1 MLLVVVIMIGYYR
14 FAGMLAV
21 AALALYVL
29 YTLAVLAGFD
39 AVITLPGLAG
49 FVLSVGI
56 AVDANVLIFERI
68 REEIDGGK
76 SMRLA
81 VDEGFKHALSA
92 IVDSSVTTI
101 LSGAVLYQYGSGP
114 VRGFAV
120 TLIAGVV
127 ASLFTALFVSRTFF
141 MLWLQ
146 QTRGAKALS
155 I

>member
-1 MLLVVVIMIGYYR
+1 V
-14 FAGMLAV
+14 
-21 AALALYVL
+21 
-29 YTLAVLAGFD
+29 
-39 AVITLPGLAG
+39 
-49 FVLSVGI
+49 
-56 AVDANVLIFERI
+56 
-68 REEIDGGK
+68 
-76 SMRLA
+76 
-81 VDEGFKHALSA
+81 SA

-127 ASLFTALFVSRTFF
+127 ASLFTALFVSKTFF